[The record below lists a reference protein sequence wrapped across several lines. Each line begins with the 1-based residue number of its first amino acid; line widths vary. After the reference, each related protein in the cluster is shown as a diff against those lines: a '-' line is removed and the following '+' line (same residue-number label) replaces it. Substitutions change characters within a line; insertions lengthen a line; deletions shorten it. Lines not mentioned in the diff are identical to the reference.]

1 MIKTYLKIAWRTAL
15 RNRSFTAISLG
26 SLVLGITL
34 FFLISL
40 WVKDERGFD
49 ARFANQEQVCR
60 LESDMIRPDGQV
72 SKMSAVGWPI
82 GKTLKAQYPEIE
94 SLTYLREW
102 HPIINQKDIR
112 FYEDALY
119 ADEQFFAV
127 FGFPLQEGNPATAL
141 QQPFSVVITPAIKE
155 KYFGEGEALGK
166 VLMVN
171 DTTPYKVTGVF
182 APLPAESHLRFD
194 MIGSFA
200 SACSLNPGMCEEE
213 LADGWFDINVY
224 NYVRLNK
231 NATVAATNDKIKNL
245 VQVAGKKAV
254 AETGFKTNLSLR
266 PVKDIYLYS
275 GMPTG
280 QGTVGNF
287 KTIQLFLAI
296 GIFILLIACLNF
308 INLSTARSVERA
320 KEIGIQKVLGND
332 RKRLIL
338 QFLTEA
344 AVLCTIAAIISIIL
358 MVALLPAFNTFAG
371 KSFTVRSLL
380 TLDNLL
386 LLSGIIVV
394 LVPLAG
400 FYPAWVLSS
409 FKPIKV
415 LKGSFS
421 HTASGALLR
430 KSLVVL
436 QFVISA
442 GFIMCT
448 LIMWKQMKFMQDQDL
463 GFDKNKMLVVDTQ
476 KVPWVPRHEKAG
488 VFKSELLRKTGIT
501 QITMAGAVP
510 GRTGWGGQFAYPE
523 GKTKEQ
529 ALVVE
534 YITTDHD
541 YVKTIGLP
549 LVAGR
554 DFLPNS
560 EADVKGSFLINE
572 TAVKTFGWGSPQN
585 ALGKKLTTSG
595 KDGVIVGVLKDY
607 HQHGLQTKINPVVL
621 SPVPFYIL
629 TAVRYDGISAA
640 QAVSNLKAVWEDV
653 YKGYPLEYRFM
664 DEDFQRQYSK
674 ENKLRSFFG
683 IAAGLSV
690 LIGCLGLLGLIIY
703 TAQKRVREIGI
714 RKVLGAGIGG
724 IVALLSVDLL
734 KLVGIAIVL
743 AIPIAWWTMH
753 SWLQGFAYRIQI
765 SWQVFALSAAA
776 AILIAMFT
784 ISFQALRAAL
794 MNPVKSLRSE

>member
-1 MIKTYLKIAWRTAL
+1 MFKTYFKIAWRTAL

-40 WVKDERGFD
+40 WVKDEMGYD
-49 ARFANQEQVCR
+49 APFVNQQQVCR

-72 SKMSAVGWPI
+72 SKLSAVGWPI

-94 SLTYLREW
+94 SLTYLRDW
-102 HPIINQKDIR
+102 RPIVKLKETR
-112 FYEDALY
+112 FYEDALF
-119 ADEQFFAV
+119 ADEQFFSV
-127 FGFPLQEGNPATAL
+127 FGYQLQEGNPSTAL
-141 QQPFSVVITPAIKE
+141 KQPFSVVITQEIKE
-155 KYFGEGEALGK
+155 KYFGNGEALGK
-166 VLMVN
+166 TLMVN
-171 DTTPYKVTGVF
+171 DTVPYNVTGVF
-182 APLPAESHLRFD
+182 TKLPANSHLRFD

-200 SACSLNPGMCEEE
+200 SVCSLNPGMCEEE
-213 LADGWFDINVY
+213 FAGGWFDINVY

-231 NATVAATNDKIKNL
+231 QASVAATNARIKNL
-245 VQVAGKKAV
+245 VQVAGKAAV
-254 AETGFKTNLSLR
+254 AESGFKTNLSLR

-275 GMPTG
+275 GMSTG
-280 QGTVGNF
+280 QGPVGNF

-344 AVLCTIAAIISIIL
+344 AVLCTIAAIISIVL
-358 MVALLPAFNTFAG
+358 MIALLPAFNSFAG
-371 KSFTVRSLL
+371 KSFTVSSLL
-380 TLDNLL
+380 TVQNGL

-448 LIMWKQMKFMQDQDL
+448 LIMWKQMKYMQDQNL
-463 GFDKNKMLVVDTQ
+463 GFDKNNMLVIDAI
-476 KVPWVPRHEKAG
+476 KVPWTLRHEKAG

-501 QITMAGAVP
+501 QMTAAGAVP
-510 GRTGWGGQFAYPE
+510 GRSGWGGQFAYPE

-529 ALVVE
+529 ATIVE
-534 YITTDHD
+534 YIATDQD

-560 EADVKGSFLINE
+560 EADVKEAFIINE
-572 TAVKTFGWGSPQN
+572 AAVKTFGWGSAQN
-585 ALGKKLTTSG
+585 ALGKKLSTSG
-595 KDGVIVGVLKDY
+595 KDGIVVGVLKDY
-607 HQHGLQTKINPVVL
+607 HQHGLQTTINPVVL
-621 SPVPFYIL
+621 SPVQFYL
-629 TAVRYDGISAA
+629 LFAMRYEGISPA
-640 QAVSNLKAVWEDV
+640 QAVANVKAVWDDV

-664 DEDFQRQYSK
+664 DEDFQRQYAR

-683 IAAGLSV
+683 IAAALSV
-690 LIGCLGLLGLIIY
+690 VIGCLGLLGLIIY

-753 SWLQGFAYRIQI
+753 TWLQGFAYRIQI

-776 AILIAMFT
+776 ALFIAMFT
-784 ISFQALRAAL
+784 ISFQAIRAAL

>member
-1 MIKTYLKIAWRTAL
+1 MFKTYFKIAWRTAL

-40 WVKDERGFD
+40 WVKDEMGYDDQFVD
-49 ARFANQEQVCR
+49 QEQVCR
-60 LESDMIRPDGQV
+60 LESDLIRPDGRV
-72 SKMSAVGWPI
+72 SKTSSVGWPV
-82 GKTLKAQYPEIE
+82 GNTLKAQYPEIE
-94 SLTYLREW
+94 HLTYLRDW
-102 HPIINQKDIR
+102 NPIVKLKETR
-112 FYEDALY
+112 FYEDAMY
-119 ADEQFFAV
+119 ADEQFFSV
-127 FGFPLQEGNPATAL
+127 FGYQLQEGNPATAL
-141 QQPFSVVITPAIKE
+141 KQPYSVVITEDIKE
-155 KYFGEGEALGK
+155 KYFGKEEALGK

-171 DTTPYKVTGVF
+171 DTIPYNVTGVF
-182 APLPAESHLRFD
+182 AELPTNSHLRFD
-194 MIGSFA
+194 MIGSF
-200 SACSLNPGMCEEE
+200 SSICSLNPGMCEEE
-213 LADGWFDINVY
+213 FADGWFNVNVY
-224 NYVRLNK
+224 NYVRLSK
-231 NATVAATNDKIKNL
+231 NTTPAATTARIKNL
-245 VQVAGKKAV
+245 VQVAGKAAV
-254 AETGFKTNLSLR
+254 AKSGFKTNISLR
-266 PVKDIYLYS
+266 SVKDIYLYS
-275 GMPTG
+275 GMSTG
-280 QGTVGNF
+280 QGTVGNY
-287 KTIQLFLAI
+287 KTIRLFLAI

-344 AVLCTIAAIISIIL
+344 AVLCSIAAVISIVL
-358 MVALLPAFNTFAG
+358 MIALLPVFNAFAG
-371 KSFTVRSLL
+371 KSFTISSLL
-380 TLDNLL
+380 TLKNGL

-415 LKGSFS
+415 LKGNFS

-448 LIMWKQMKFMQDQDL
+448 LIMWKQMKYMQEQDL
-463 GFDKNKMLVVDTQ
+463 GFNKDNMLVIDAI
-476 KVPWVPRHEKAG
+476 KVPWTLRHEKAG
-488 VFKSELLRKTGIT
+488 VFKSELLRKSGIT
-501 QITMAGAVP
+501 QMTAAGAIP
-510 GRTGWGGQFAYPE
+510 GRSGWAGQFAYPE

-529 ALVVE
+529 ATIVE
-534 YITTDHD
+534 YIATDQD
-541 YVKTIGLP
+541 YVKTVGLP

-560 EADVKGSFLINE
+560 EADEKEAFIINE
-572 TAVKTFGWGSPQN
+572 AAVKTFGWGSAQN

-595 KDGVIVGVLKDY
+595 KDGIVVGVLKDY
-607 HQHGLQTKINPVVL
+607 HQHGLQTTINPVVL

-629 TAVRYDGISAA
+629 FAMRYQDISPA
-640 QAVSNLKAVWEDV
+640 QAVANVKAVWDDV

-674 ENKLRSFFG
+674 ENKLRSFFN

-690 LIGCLGLLGLIIY
+690 IIGCLGLLGLIIY
-703 TAQKRVREIGI
+703 TTQKRIREIGI

-734 KLVGIAIVL
+734 KLVGIAIIL
-743 AIPIAWWTMH
+743 AVPIAWWTMH
-753 SWLQGFAYRIQI
+753 NWLQGFAYRTEI
-765 SWQVFALSAAA
+765 SWQVFVLSAAA
-776 AILIAMFT
+776 ALFIAMFT
-784 ISFQALRAAL
+784 ISFQAIRAAL
-794 MNPVKSLRSE
+794 MNPVKSLGTW

>member
-40 WVKDERGFD
+40 WVKDEMGYD
-49 ARFANQEQVCR
+49 ASFASQQQVCR
-60 LESDMIRPDGQV
+60 LESEMIRPDGQV
-72 SKMSAVGWPI
+72 SKMSAVGWPV
-82 GKTLKAQYPEIE
+82 GNTLKAQYPEIE

-102 HPIINQKDIR
+102 HPIVKLKETR
-112 FYEDALY
+112 FYEDALF

-127 FGFPLQEGNPATAL
+127 FGYQLQEGNPATAL
-141 QQPFSVVITPAIKE
+141 RQPYSVVITREIKE
-155 KYFGEGEALGK
+155 KYFGKGEALGK

-171 DTTPYKVTGVF
+171 DTVPYNVTGVF
-182 APLPAESHLRFD
+182 AKLPAASHLRFD

-213 LADGWFDINVY
+213 FAGGWFDMNVY
-224 NYVRLNK
+224 NYVRLGK
-231 NATVAATNDKIKNL
+231 NTSVATTTARIKNL
-245 VQVAGKKAV
+245 VQVAGKAAV

-275 GMPTG
+275 GMPTA

-332 RKRLIL
+332 RKRLIV

-344 AVLCTIAAIISIIL
+344 AVLCSLAAIISIVL
-358 MVALLPAFNTFAG
+358 MIALLPAFNTFAG
-371 KSFTVRSLL
+371 KSFTVSSLV
-380 TLDNLL
+380 TLENAL
-386 LLSGIIVV
+386 LLSGIIVA

-448 LIMWKQMKFMQDQDL
+448 LIMWKQMRYMQDQDL
-463 GFDKNKMLVVDTQ
+463 GFDKNNMLVIDAI
-476 KVPWVPRHEKAG
+476 KVPWTLRHDKAG

-501 QITMAGAVP
+501 QMTAAGAVP
-510 GRTGWGGQFAYPE
+510 GRSGWAGQFAYPE

-529 ALVVE
+529 ATIVE
-534 YITTDHD
+534 YIATDQD

-549 LVAGR
+549 LIAGR

-560 EADVKGSFLINE
+560 EADVKEAFLINE
-572 TAVKTFGWGSPQN
+572 AAVKTFGWGSPTN
-585 ALGKKLTTSG
+585 ALGKKLSTSG
-595 KDGVIVGVLKDY
+595 KDGIVVGVLKDY
-607 HQHGLQTKINPVVL
+607 HQHGLQTKIPPVVL
-621 SPVPFYIL
+621 SPVPFYVL
-629 TAVRYDGISAA
+629 FALRYEGISPA
-640 QAVSNLKAVWEDV
+640 QAVADVKAVWDDV

-664 DEDFQRQYSK
+664 DEDFQRQYAR

-690 LIGCLGLLGLIIY
+690 VIGCLGLLGLIIY

-743 AIPIAWWTMH
+743 AVPIAWWTMH
-753 SWLQGFAYRIQI
+753 AWLQGFAYRIQI

-776 AILIAMFT
+776 ALLIAMFT
-784 ISFQALRAAL
+784 ISFQAIRAAM